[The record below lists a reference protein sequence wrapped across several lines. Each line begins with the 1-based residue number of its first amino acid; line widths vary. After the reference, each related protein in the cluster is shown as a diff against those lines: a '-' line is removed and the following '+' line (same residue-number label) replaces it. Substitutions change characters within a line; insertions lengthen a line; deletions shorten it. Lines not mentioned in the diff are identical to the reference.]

1 MVGRRELIK
10 RGAGAIAAAG
20 IGAGIA
26 QSDAVPV
33 KAAIEAPGMG
43 DPKHIVLIV
52 LDRSGSMTGL
62 KKPVTDG
69 LNAFLD
75 DQADKKNMFIGLV
88 QFDTFKTKDG
98 GYCEPIFEFTAAQ
111 LTPRLGPNDYQPR
124 GGTPLLA
131 AVAEGINKL
140 EQIIRPID
148 RALLVVQTDG
158 LEANSPPEITKAV
171 IRQLIQAKTDEGNW
185 TFAFLGADIDAW
197 GEGGSLGVQ
206 AGSTL
211 GYANTVV
218 GTVVA
223 YNTTSASTGN
233 WYASTG
239 GGLTTAAAATTPT
252 NSNATFFVNVPNTSN
267 TPTNYT
273 GKKPWGSLTKVQQAH
288 WLQGIKNN
296 SASA

>member
-1 MVGRRELIK
+1 MVNRRSLIQ

-20 IGAGIA
+20 IGVGLVASEA
-26 QSDAVPV
+26 PPV

-52 LDRSGSMTGL
+52 LDRSGSMSGM

-69 LNAFLD
+69 LNTFLD
-75 DQADKKNMFIGLV
+75 EQTDKKNMFIGLV
-88 QFDTFKTKDG
+88 QFDTFKTKEG

-111 LTPRLGPNDYQPR
+111 ITPRLGPNDYQPR
-124 GGTPLLA
+124 AGTPLLA

-140 EQIIRPID
+140 EKIIRPID

-158 LEANSPPEITKAV
+158 HEANSPPEITKDV
-171 IRQLIQAKTDEGNW
+171 IKQLIQAKTDEGNW

-197 GEGGSLGVQ
+197 DEGGSLGVQ
-206 AGSTL
+206 AGSTFA
-211 GYANTVV
+211 YANTAA
-218 GTVVA
+218 GTQVA
-223 YNTTSASTGN
+223 YTTTSASTAN
-233 WYASTG
+233 WYSGTG
-239 GGLTTAAAATTPT
+239 GGLTAAAAASAPT
-252 NSNATFFVNVPNTSN
+252 NTNATFFVTVPNSSGI
-267 TPTNYT
+267 PANYM
-273 GKKPWGSLTKVQQAH
+273 GKKPWGSLTKVQQAR